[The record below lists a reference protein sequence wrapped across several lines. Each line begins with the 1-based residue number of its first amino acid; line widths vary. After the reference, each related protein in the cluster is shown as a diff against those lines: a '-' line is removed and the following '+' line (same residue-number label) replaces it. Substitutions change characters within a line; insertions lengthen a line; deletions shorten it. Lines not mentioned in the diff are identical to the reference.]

1 MLLFMKHVW
10 NMCICFSIVI
20 WELVNRQIWSSGS
33 YGTDYFFCFFSKF
46 IYCKQRN
53 SIIKVIN
60 QITAIA
66 ICAFLFVKKTL
77 CFKGFKT
84 NIALSSA
91 IRVKWNIDARINVRY
106 KTWNVSNISSKRQ
119 GLDKSIDDTIV
130 FDNRNIQSDT
140 DKLSSMTSYIFFFF
154 SLVIMTISMKFNIE
168 TANPIVKDIIRPIFS
183 VLWQVSLIA
192 WLYDDM
198 FGDEGIFS
206 RSSFLRK
213 SHTSWVTLFLSSQS
227 LSPALSPQP
236 PVPKPFT
243 FWQLPPLLLIGS
255 TISNFLVTQFFTI
268 PALAMLAL
276 ITFQIY
282 NHLLFKNH
290 FLFEIQIPKVLM
302 NFWY

>member
-1 MLLFMKHVW
+1 M
-10 NMCICFSIVI
+10 
-20 WELVNRQIWSSGS
+20 
-33 YGTDYFFCFFSKF
+33 
-46 IYCKQRN
+46 
-53 SIIKVIN
+53 
-60 QITAIA
+60 
-66 ICAFLFVKKTL
+66 KKTL

-91 IRVKWNIDARINVRY
+91 IRVKWNIDARINIRY
-106 KTWNVSNISSKRQ
+106 KTWNVSNISSKQQ

-130 FDNRNIQSDT
+130 FDNRNIQSNT

-154 SLVIMTISMKFNIE
+154 SLGIMTTSMKLNFE
-168 TANPIVKDIIRPIFS
+168 TANPIVKDIIRPIFSLS

-227 LSPALSPQP
+227 LSPALSTQP
-236 PVPKPFT
+236 PAPKPFT

-255 TISNFLVTQFFTI
+255 TISNFFVAQFFTI
-268 PALAMLAL
+268 PAPAMLAL

-282 NHLLFKNH
+282 NQVLFKNH
-290 FLFEIQIPKVLM
+290 FLFEIQISIVLM
-302 NFWY
+302 NLWY